1 MRRFLLS
8 VLAFFAAVAL
18 IDLGVGLAGDYLRT
32 HAKGGR
38 TKALE
43 DLVSK
48 DTHDVLILGSSRA
61 LHHYDTPFLSD
72 TLGLDVYN
80 AGQKGHGIIFAD
92 GILEMALKHGKP
104 RLVLV
109 DIEPAFDLYVSP
121 EDQAGK
127 RYISLLK
134 SYYRDPDVGNI
145 LKDVSREEWIKAHS
159 GMFRYNT
166 GFLTLLADYLVKKE
180 TPRGGY
186 VPLHGVMTQEPS
198 APGSPQQTPDSL
210 KLKYLRRVVTLSRSA
225 GVPLV
230 FAASPK
236 YASQDDFTPLKAL
249 CEAEGVPFLDYHD
262 YPPIVRHRALFQ
274 EEVHLNADGARA
286 YSRLIAND
294 IRALLPE

>member
-1 MRRFLLS
+1 MKRFLLS
-8 VLAFFAAVAL
+8 VLAFFAAVTL
-18 IDLGVGLAGDYLRT
+18 VDLGVGLAGDYLRS

-38 TKALE
+38 TKAFD
-43 DLVSK
+43 DLVAK

-72 TLGLDVYN
+72 TLGVDVYN
-80 AGQKGHGIIFAD
+80 AGQKGNGIIFAD
-92 GILEMALKHGKP
+92 GVLEMVLKRGKP

-121 EDQAGK
+121 EDHADK

-166 GFLTLLADYLVKKE
+166 CFLTMLSDYLAPKE

-186 VPLHGVMTQEPS
+186 VPLHGVMTAEPPVPDS
-198 APGSPQQTPDSL
+198 SPKTLDSL
-210 KLKYLRRVVTLSRSA
+210 KLKYLRRVVSLSRSA

-236 YASQDDFTPLKAL
+236 YASEDDFTPLKEL
-249 CEAEGVPFLDYHD
+249 CEEEGILFLDYHD
-262 YPPIVRHRALFQ
+262 CARIVLHKELFQ
-274 EEVHLNADGARA
+274 EAVHLNADGARA
-286 YSRLIAND
+286 YSRLVAND
-294 IRALLPE
+294 IRALIK

>member
-1 MRRFLLS
+1 MKRFLLS
-8 VLAFFAAVAL
+8 VLAFFAAFAL
-18 IDLGVGLAGDYLRT
+18 VDLCVGFAGDYLRT
-32 HAKGGR
+32 HAKGGM
-38 TKALE
+38 TKALD

-80 AGQKGHGIIFAD
+80 AGQKGHGIILAD
-92 GILEMALKHGKP
+92 GLLEMALKHGKP

-121 EDQAGK
+121 EDNGNK

-134 SYYRDPDVGNI
+134 GYYRDPDVGNI
-145 LKDVSREEWIKAHS
+145 LKDVSREEWIKTHS

-166 GFLTLLADYLVKKE
+166 CFLTMLADYLVKKE
-180 TPRGGY
+180 TPRNGY
-186 VPLHGVMTQEPS
+186 VPLHGVMTTEAS
-198 APGSPQQTPDSL
+198 APADSIPKTLDSL
-210 KLKYLRRVVTLSRSA
+210 KLKYLRRVVSTCRSA

-236 YASQDDFTPLKAL
+236 YASRDNFTHLKEL
-249 CEAEGVPFLDYHD
+249 CREEGILFLDYHD
-262 YPPIVRHRALFQ
+262 CPQIAPRKELFQ
-274 EEVHLNADGARA
+274 EEVHLNAQGALA
-286 YSRLIAND
+286 YSRLVAND
-294 IRALLPE
+294 IRALIQ

>member
-8 VLAFFAAVAL
+8 VLVFFAAVTVT
-18 IDLGVGLAGDYLRT
+18 DLCVGLAGDYLRT
-32 HAKGGR
+32 HAKGGK
-38 TKALE
+38 TKALD

-109 DIEPAFDLYVSP
+109 DIEPAFDIYVSP
-121 EDQAGK
+121 EDNADK

-134 SYYRDPDVGNI
+134 SYYRDPDVANI
-145 LKDVSREEWIKAHS
+145 LKDVSREEWLKAHS

-166 GFLTLLADYLVKKE
+166 CFLTMLADYLVKKE
-180 TPRGGY
+180 TPRDGY
-186 VPLHGVMTQEPS
+186 VPLHGVMTTEP
-198 APGSPQQTPDSL
+198 PVPDSPQKTLDSL
-210 KLKYLRRVVTLSRSA
+210 KIKYLRRVISLSRSA

-236 YASQDDFTPLKAL
+236 YASQDDFTPLKEL
-249 CEAEGVPFLDYHD
+249 CKEENIPFWDYHD
-262 YPPIVRHRALFQ
+262 CQQIVLHQEFFQ
-274 EEVHLNADGARA
+274 EAVHLNADGARA
-286 YSRLIAND
+286 YSRLVADD
-294 IRALLPE
+294 IMTLIK

>member
-8 VLAFFAAVAL
+8 VLVFFAAVTV

-32 HAKGGR
+32 HSKGGR

-109 DIEPAFDLYVSP
+109 DIEPAFDIYVSP
-121 EDQAGK
+121 EDNADK

-134 SYYRDPDVGNI
+134 SYYRDPDVGNL
-145 LKDVSREEWIKAHS
+145 LKDVSQEEWLKAHS

-166 GFLTLLADYLVKKE
+166 CFLTMLADYLVKKE
-180 TPRGGY
+180 TPRDGY
-186 VPLHGVMTQEPS
+186 VPLHGVMTTEP
-198 APGSPQQTPDSL
+198 PVPDSPKKSLDSL
-210 KLKYLRRVVTLSRSA
+210 KIKYLRRIISLSRSA

-236 YASQDDFTPLKAL
+236 YASQDDFTPLKEL
-249 CEAEGVPFLDYHD
+249 CKEENIPFWDYHD
-262 YPPIVRHRALFQ
+262 CQQIALHKEFFQ
-274 EEVHLNADGARA
+274 EAVHLNADGARA
-286 YSRLIAND
+286 YSRLVAND
-294 IRALLPE
+294 IRALIK